1 MDRIENIFGQ
11 ISDLQDRINALLEEI
26 SDLYVFDENQ
36 DQIENELNRLQS
48 AVVEIVQQSKQLV
61 GQTRDEYTQQQ
72 NFVPSDIAQE
82 LTSLEFLT
90 ERLQGAMDEKDRE
103 FKRAKTVRTEY
114 LHGVEFV
121 QKWIQVT
128 EMRIQDR
135 SLEPLQF
142 KEILN
147 KIHQEIPSVQE
158 RLDSVKQNGYVIIEK
173 TRNTDE
179 KEIVRRTIDQ
189 LVQQFEQIR
198 SWLEEK
204 KNQVG
209 DSLDAWTRFMNLYQI
224 VMAWAAE
231 KRQFMEIPLNVTTLP
246 EARQKMNDYMVM
258 KIRLIFFLRLSQ
270 LFLGLT
276 AMFLIC
282 VFSECRQEY

>member
-1 MDRIENIFGQ
+1 M
-11 ISDLQDRINALLEEI
+11 LEEI

-36 DQIENELNRLQS
+36 TEIENELNRLQS

-61 GQTRDEYTQQQ
+61 SQTRDEYTKQQ

-90 ERLQGAMDEKDRE
+90 ERLQGTMEEKDRE

-114 LHGVEFV
+114 LHAVDFV
-121 QKWIQVT
+121 QDWLQNT
-128 EMRIQDR
+128 EVRIQDR
-135 SLEPLQF
+135 TLEPLQF
-142 KEILN
+142 KEVLN
-147 KIHQEIPSVQE
+147 KIHQEIPSVKDK
-158 RLDSVKQNGYVIIEK
+158 LDSVKQNGYVIMEK
-173 TRNTDE
+173 TRNINE
-179 KEIVRRTIDQ
+179 KEIIRKTIDQ
-189 LVQQFEQIR
+189 LVQRFEQIR

-231 KRQFMEIPLNVTTLP
+231 KRTFLEIPLNVTTLP
-246 EARQKMNDYMVM
+246 EARQKMNDYEVGIKMGW
-258 KIRLIFFLRLSQ
+258 Q
-270 LFLGLT
+270 
-276 AMFLIC
+276 
-282 VFSECRQEY
+282 